1 MSTTYRVNASNIDA
15 AFLEE
20 IKATYGG
27 KEIEIVISEVDETEH
42 LLMSSNN
49 KARLLQAVEN
59 VKERQNL
66 VAIEL
71 EDL

>member
-1 MSTTYRVNASNIDA
+1 MPTTYHVNASEIDA

-20 IKATYGG
+20 IKATYGD

-42 LLMSSNN
+42 LLRSSNN